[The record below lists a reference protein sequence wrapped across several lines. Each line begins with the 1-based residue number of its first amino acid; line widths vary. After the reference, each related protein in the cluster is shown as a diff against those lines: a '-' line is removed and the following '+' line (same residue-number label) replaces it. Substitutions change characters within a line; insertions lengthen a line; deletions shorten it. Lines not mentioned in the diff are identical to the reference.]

1 MACVA
6 YLRKNYDA
14 GFTAAGGCGTGSVP
28 PPGVGGTGNS
38 AGFSVSGTGGSS
50 EPAPGVVA
58 PGRSGKV
65 GSWSGMGMKPSSPVR
80 IFGFWLRRARSG
92 ASGPT

>member
-1 MACVA
+1 M
-6 YLRKNYDA
+6 RKNYDA
-14 GFTAAGGCGTGSVP
+14 GFTETGGCGTGSVP
-28 PPGVGGTGNS
+28 PPGGGGTVGGGGTGNS

-50 EPAPGVVA
+50 DPAPGAVA

-80 IFGFWLRRARSG
+80 IFGF
-92 ASGPT
+92 